1 MNKLHTILVFGAIF
15 AAGLGTISV
24 NDQAISAFITPVQY
38 ESTSQGLMMTGH
50 VEFIVR
56 DSEGNIVQ
64 YAQADNMIMEGG
76 GDCIASAL
84 FSGSPA
90 GKCDS
95 LTIWN
100 YIAIGNATGG
110 EIAVAESQ
118 LDDGGSGDGLAIS
131 AEDADHTGEMARKK
145 VTPVPNFDGTNVIVT
160 LTNSGDPFTFKGTA
174 SNGNATI
181 ITQSALFN
189 ADGDPNSNGETTNI
203 EGEMLA
209 AQDLSSD
216 VTVSDG
222 DSLTVTWEI
231 TVGTG

>member
-15 AAGLGTISV
+15 AAGLGTVSV

-50 VEFIVR
+50 VEFVVR

-76 GDCIASAL
+76 GDCIAQAL
-84 FSGSPA
+84 FAGSASGD
-90 GKCDS
+90 CDS

-100 YIAIGNATGG
+100 YIAIGNTTSGT
-110 EIAVAESQ
+110 IAVADSE
-118 LDDGGSGDGLAIS
+118 LDEDTGDDGLAIS
-131 AEDADHTGEMARKK
+131 GSEHTGEMARKL
-145 VTPVPNFDGTNVIVT
+145 VSPVPNFGGTNAIVT
-160 LTNSGDPFTFKGTA
+160 LSNSGDPFNFVGTA
-174 SNGNATI
+174 NNGNATI

-209 AQDLSSD
+209 AQDLSSS

-231 TVGTG
+231 TIGTG